1 MTGNSR
7 MKDERTRKFGVLVEE
22 KNGNFLGMLFIRRG
36 RVFWQKTPDQVNKEV
51 LVELRERE
59 AMWQVNGK

>member
-7 MKDERTRKFGVLVEE
+7 MTDERTGKFGVLVEE

-36 RVFWQKTPDQVNKEV
+36 RVFWQKAPDQVNKEI
-51 LVELRERE
+51 LDALRERE
-59 AMWQVNGK
+59 AMWRVSDK